1 MSDDD
6 LQRLLDE
13 EGFEEDYSEEP
24 GGLKAVSDI
33 EFSSDEEEFEEDSE
47 DSVIVLN
54 GDEADLI
61 ESWHDLLDI
70 RNFEEKSSP
79 DSSGDEAAGSPEN
92 NDSDSDEAPLERIE
106 AVPGV
111 GAIQGSRPDLNYA
124 WRPDYEPYYDGNP
137 QGICGKHIYKKGVFQ
152 KVLRSKNVGFISAF
166 QTRSRL

>member
-1 MSDDD
+1 MSDDE

-13 EGFEEDYSEEP
+13 EDFDQDGSAGP
-24 GGLKAVSDI
+24 GALKADSDY
-33 EFSSDEEEFEEDSE
+33 ESSSDEEEFEEDTD

-79 DSSGDEAAGSPEN
+79 DPSGDEAAEAPEN
-92 NDSDSDEAPLERIE
+92 NDSEGDEAPLERIQ
-106 AVPGV
+106 AVPRV
-111 GAIQGSRPDLNYA
+111 GAIHGSRPDLNYP

-137 QGICGKHIYKKGVFQ
+137 QGICGK
-152 KVLRSKNVGFISAF
+152 
-166 QTRSRL
+166 